1 MKNTRIHRVCLLLLL
16 IAIFCPQ
23 VKSQYMPVVFDKKY
37 GDKNLVQ
44 QFCLLPADEVAMVGK
59 EGQKYNLTW
68 VGREGE
74 VVFSLPLV
82 GFTNVNEVT
91 GVDNDCVL
99 IVGQS
104 SVLGSKAGRGHA
116 TLCGRAVVVNRKGQ
130 LVTNI
135 YGGAQGSDFL
145 KGALLRSGSLLLSG
159 TEPRGANERQGILL
173 KTDKSGKIV
182 YQYKNAGSG
191 YCNQF
196 AVLGNTTEYVCAAFS
211 GEREREQT
219 TVVRLDDKGKPYY
232 MTAIPARKY
241 TVTGLSANVNDGSV
255 IITGNSPVDGGIIYK
270 IRPEGDI
277 VFGKTLIPANG
288 GVTVLN
294 HLQVARNGNILIG
307 GSGTKG
313 YYALLRNDGTALYS
327 GSSNGHVK
335 GVGMNRNTGES
346 VVTTYDVNARR
357 GTFVRIQPTG
367 KAEFDR
373 TIEGN
378 FDKIKVTNNGEI
390 LLLSSDE
397 GRVCMY
403 SAGGEK
409 EFDRYVTDNKP
420 SVFRRALT
428 TASGELLFL
437 GNGSR
442 LVKLGH
448 GLYVSDLKITKP
460 VNGMATAVF
469 TVTLTGYATTKEG
482 APVPVSVDYA
492 TREVSAT
499 MADNF
504 TPVKGKLSFT
514 PSRGTA
520 DRYLVKQEIE
530 VPVKANDLVEGVK
543 TFELLLS
550 NVQQSY
556 LVKPVG
562 KAVIEDQQ
570 AIVKLVRTE
579 RGEEG
584 SKDILY
590 ELGLFKTDG
599 TALTN
604 ATGANIV
611 VDGSY
616 GEGTADALDFDMELA
631 PRVVFPN
638 GSRRASFSVK
648 TLDDTR
654 YELPKTVVVN
664 FSKVYSL
671 SGSNVAFDGELL
683 SCSGI
688 VVDQPARL
696 AVTSLGDHRVN
707 NNVVSG
713 FFTVSLLRASDG
725 ALLTNATGSDI
736 IVNCVALPDATAK
749 EGRDFVFTNLH
760 DLRVSGDGNHS
771 SANVNGVVL
780 YSTDNT
786 EKQVKLK
793 IKSINQPAGA
803 QPVSVAATESVAEFT
818 IRK

>member
-1 MKNTRIHRVCLLLLL
+1 MKKTKVRRMWLLFLL
-16 IAIFCPQ
+16 IVTACLQ
-23 VKSQYMPVVFDKKY
+23 VRAQYMPVVFDKKY
-37 GDKNLVQ
+37 GDKNQITQVCPL
-44 QFCLLPADEVAMVGK
+44 FGDEVATVGK

-68 VGREGE
+68 IGKEGE
-74 VVFSLPLV
+74 VIFSLPLI
-82 GFTNVNEVT
+82 GFTNVNDITEL
-91 GVDNDCVL
+91 DNSCIL

-104 SVLGSKAGRGHA
+104 SAKNAGARKNQN
-116 TLCGRAVVVNRKGQ
+116 TLSGRAVIVNRNGQ
-130 LVTNI
+130 LVTDI
-135 YGGAQGSDFL
+135 YAGAQGSDFL
-145 KGALLRSGSLLLSG
+145 KGTLLRSGSFLFSG
-159 TEPRGANERQGILL
+159 TEPRGASERQGILL
-173 KTDKSGKIV
+173 KTDKAGKVI
-182 YQYKNAGSG
+182 YQYKNVGSG

-211 GEREREQT
+211 GDKDKEEAV
-219 TVVRLDDKGKPYY
+219 VVRLDDKGKPYY
-232 MTAIPARKY
+232 VTTIPSKKY

-255 IITGNSPVDGGIIYK
+255 VIAGNSPVEGGIIYK

-277 VFGKTLIPANG
+277 VFAKKLIPANEG
-288 GVTVLN
+288 TVALN
-294 HLQVARNGNILIG
+294 HLLVSRNGNILAG
-307 GSGTKG
+307 GSGNKG
-313 YYALLRNDGTALYS
+313 YYALLRSDGTSLYS
-327 GSSNGHVK
+327 GSSNGQVK
-335 GVGMNRNTGES
+335 GMGMNQTTGES
-346 VVTTYDVNARR
+346 VVTTYDMNTHR
-357 GTFVRIQPTG
+357 GAFVRIQPTG

-373 TIEGN
+373 SVEGR
-378 FDKIKVTNNGEI
+378 FDKIKVTNSGEI

-403 SAGGEK
+403 SSTGEK

-420 SVFRRALT
+420 TTFRQALT
-428 TASGELLFL
+428 AASGELLFL

-448 GLYVSDLKITKP
+448 GLYVSDVKITKP
-460 VNGMATAVF
+460 VNGTATAVF

-482 APVPVSVDYA
+482 APVPVNVGYT

-499 MADNF
+499 VADNF
-504 TPVKGKLSFT
+504 TPVNGRLSFT

-543 TFELLLS
+543 NFELQLS
-550 NVQQSY
+550 DVQQSY

-570 AIVKLVRTE
+570 GVVKLVRTE
-579 RGEEG
+579 SGEEG
-584 SKDILY
+584 KKDVVY

-599 TALTN
+599 TPLVN
-604 ATGANIV
+604 ATGAAIV
-611 VDGSY
+611 VDGIY
-616 GEGTADALDFDMELA
+616 GEGTADALDFDMGLT
-631 PRVVFPN
+631 PRVVFAN
-638 GSRRASFSVK
+638 GSRRASFSAK
-648 TLDDTR
+648 TLEDTR

-664 FSKVYSL
+664 FNKVHSL

-696 AVTSLGDHRVN
+696 AITSLGDHRSN

-736 IVNCVALPDATAK
+736 LVNCVPLPDATAK
-749 EGRDFVFTNLH
+749 EGKDLVFTNLH
-760 DLRVSGDGNHS
+760 ELRISGGGNHS

-780 YSTDNT
+780 YSMDNVD
-786 EKQVKLK
+786 KQVKIK
-793 IKSINQPAGA
+793 IKSVNQPTGA
-803 QPVSVAATESVAEFT
+803 QPISVSAKENTAEFT